1 MTRQQAKDAD
11 ACSVESNQ
19 LDRHRLGPK
28 GTWPGSGVPNS
39 PGADDE
45 PPAERRD
52 LTHSGTHSKRGKPVV
67 LPTARLLQ
75 TEVELKG
82 KRAVRRTQGTAGM
95 GAWKKRMPFCNRA
108 DRG

>member
-1 MTRQQAKDAD
+1 MLTPVRLKT
-11 ACSVESNQ
+11 NQ

-28 GTWPGSGVPNS
+28 GTWPSLGVPNS
-39 PGADDE
+39 PDADLA

-52 LTHSGTHSKRGKPVV
+52 LTHSGTHAERGKPVV
-67 LPTARLLQ
+67 LPI
-75 TEVELKG
+75 KG

-95 GAWKKRMPFCNRA
+95 GVWKKRMPFCNRA

>member
-1 MTRQQAKDAD
+1 MLTPARLNT
-11 ACSVESNQ
+11 NQ

-28 GTWPGSGVPNS
+28 GTWPSSGVPNS
-39 PGADDE
+39 PDADLA

-52 LTHSGTHSKRGKPVV
+52 LTHSGTHAERGKPVV
-67 LPTARLLQ
+67 LPMARLLSK

-82 KRAVRRTQGTAGM
+82 KRAARRTQGTAGM
-95 GAWKKRMPFCNRA
+95 GVWKKRMPFCNRA

>member
-1 MTRQQAKDAD
+1 MLTPVRFKT
-11 ACSVESNQ
+11 NQ
-19 LDRHRLGPK
+19 PHRHRLGPK
-28 GTWPGSGVPNS
+28 GTWPGSGAPNS
-39 PGADDE
+39 PDADLA

-52 LTHSGTHSKRGKPVV
+52 LTHSGTHTKRGKPVV

-75 TEVELKG
+75 TEGELKG

-95 GAWKKRMPFCNRA
+95 GVWKKRMPLSNRT